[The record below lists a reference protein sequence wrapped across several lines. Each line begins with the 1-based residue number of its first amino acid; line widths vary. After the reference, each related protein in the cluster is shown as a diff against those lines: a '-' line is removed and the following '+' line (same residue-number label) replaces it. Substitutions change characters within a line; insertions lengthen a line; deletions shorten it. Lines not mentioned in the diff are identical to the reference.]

1 MNLQAGN
8 HVVRCERWW
17 TKSEEMQADAR
28 CHRKNQAKQVR
39 VWTMEAKSSPIDDG
53 IKQTRDRKA
62 AAKAVNVQGK
72 RLLRSA
78 SLYHSL

>member
-1 MNLQAGN
+1 
-8 HVVRCERWW
+8 
-17 TKSEEMQADAR
+17 
-28 CHRKNQAKQVR
+28 
-39 VWTMEAKSSPIDDG
+39 MEGKTSTIDDG

-78 SLYHSL
+78 SLNCLL